1 MSVWFLAPPLNLKIS
16 LPKSGAQK
24 SGIDNAH
31 EHRVISLPLLISKQ
45 ITLVSSCIFQTQIMH
60 RGPQD
65 PLVCNK
71 VTSKHHGDFEKRLK
85 FLHLRFDFCKLL
97 VTSTCQRTK
106 LNEFASVVC
115 MHVSLC
121 RGSIKQTLIQ
131 LETHRFQAS
140 SPARPIISASFVT
153 ALSEIPIWTEAL
165 CLTLGSHAEASHWLA
180 KIYKTAFRPNSA

>member
-1 MSVWFLAPPLNLKIS
+1 MHMNTESSLCLCLSVDRLLWCPAAFFRHKLCIEDLKIHWS
-16 LPKSGAQK
+16 AIRLGLNTMETLKNVLNSY
-24 SGIDNAH
+24 
-31 EHRVISLPLLISKQ
+31 ISDLTSVNCFL
-45 ITLVSSCIFQTQIMH
+45 QTI
-60 RGPQD
+60 
-65 PLVCNK
+65 L
-71 VTSKHHGDFEKRLK
+71 E
-85 FLHLRFDFCKLL
+85 
-97 VTSTCQRTK
+97 TSTCQRTK

-131 LETHRFQAS
+131 LETHRFQTS
-140 SPARPIISASFVT
+140 SPAGPIISVSFVT